1 MVPFPLFLA
10 GRYLR
15 PKRGFSSVIP
25 IVTVLGIT
33 LGVAILMIV
42 LAVMTG
48 FGDVWRDRILSFSPH
63 VVVQGRYGD
72 IRDADALC
80 DRIAAMPGVEG
91 ACPAIMFPAMLR
103 EDGAGGDPVT
113 VTVLG
118 VDPDRPSVVANAAG
132 KIVAGAYDVR
142 EDRAIVGRSLA
153 WRLGA
158 VPGSRFLCY
167 SPLNLK
173 SADELYFPEEIEVA
187 GVFDMGLAKFDDG
200 LLVCSLGMAR
210 DLMGM
215 DGGARMVQ
223 VQVADPNRAW
233 ETAAAIDEAFSPMT
247 VSSTWMDQDRELFNA
262 LRTEKTMMFVLLAFI
277 AIVAAFCVTNTL
289 IVITIQKTKE
299 IGLMK
304 ALGFSGGQI
313 RAAFVL
319 HGLVQCVLGEL
330 LGLGLGWLVL
340 RNLQGIVHRLAAWGW
355 DVFPE
360 AVYGLPEL
368 PWRIV
373 PSDVAAVAGIV
384 FAFCLAASFL
394 PAWLASRLDPVKAIN
409 QE

>member
-10 GRYLR
+10 ARYLR
-15 PKRGFSSVIP
+15 PKRSFSSVIP
-25 IVTVLGIT
+25 VVTVLGVM

-63 VVVQGRYGD
+63 VVVHGRWGD
-72 IRDADALC
+72 IPDADALC
-80 DRIAAMPGVEG
+80 DRLEKMPGVEG
-91 ACPAIMFPAMLR
+91 ACPAIAFPAMLR
-103 EDGAGGDPVT
+103 ADGGGDPVT

-118 VDPDRPSVVANAAG
+118 IDPDRRSVVANAAG
-132 KIVAGAYDVR
+132 KIVAGAFDVR

-153 WRLGA
+153 RRLGA
-158 VPGSRFLCY
+158 RPGSRFLCY

-173 SADELYFPEEIEVA
+173 SADELYFPEELEVA

-223 VQVADPNRAW
+223 VQVSDPNRAW
-233 ETAAAIDEAFSPMT
+233 QAAEAIEAGFAPALVAT
-247 VSSTWMDQDRELFNA
+247 TWMEEDQVLFNA

-289 IVITIQKTKE
+289 LVITIQKTRE

-304 ALGFSGGQI
+304 ALGFSGGRI
-313 RAAFVL
+313 RGAFVL
-319 HGLVQCVLGEL
+319 HGLAQCLLGEA

-340 RNLQGIVHRLAAWGW
+340 RNLQRLVHLLSTWGW

-360 AVYGLPEL
+360 SVYGLPEL
-368 PWRIV
+368 PWRVV
-373 PSDVAAVAGIV
+373 PGDVAAVVGIV
-384 FAFCLAASFL
+384 FVFCFAASFL
-394 PAWLASRLDPVKAIN
+394 PATLAARLDPVKAIN

>member
-1 MVPFPLFLA
+1 MPFPLFLA
-10 GRYLR
+10 LVYLR
-15 PKRGFSSVIP
+15 PRRTFASAIPVI
-25 IVTVLGIT
+25 TVLGVM

-48 FGDVWRDRILSFSPH
+48 FGDVWREKILSFKPH
-63 VVVQGRYGD
+63 LTVYSRLGD
-72 IRDADALC
+72 IRNPDAVC
-80 DRIAAMPGVEG
+80 AAAEELPGVRG
-91 ACPAIMFPAMLR
+91 ACPSIAFPAMVR
-103 EDGAGGDPVT
+103 MEGGGDPVT

-118 VDPDRPSVVANAAG
+118 MDPERPSILENAAAHL
-132 KIVAGAYDVR
+132 VDGAFDAT
-142 EDRAIVGRSLA
+142 EDRALLGKDLA

-158 VPGSRFLCY
+158 RPGSRFLCY
-167 SPLNLK
+167 SPLNLR
-173 SADELYFPEEIEVA
+173 SADELYFPEELEVS
-187 GVFDMGLAKFDDG
+187 GVYDMGMMQFDDG
-200 LLVCSLGMAR
+200 LVVCSLGMAR
-210 DLMGM
+210 DLLGM
-215 DGGARMVQ
+215 DGGARTVQ
-223 VQVADPNRAW
+223 VQTEDPEQVWRQADALRARLGPMYSV
-233 ETAAAIDEAFSPMT
+233 ETWLET
-247 VSSTWMDQDRELFNA
+247 DQMLFNA
-262 LRTEKTMMFVLLAFI
+262 LRTEKTMMFILLAFI

-340 RNLQGIVHRLAAWGW
+340 RNLQGIVHRLARWGW

>member
-10 GRYLR
+10 ARYLR
-15 PKRGFSSVIP
+15 PKRSFSSVIP
-25 IVTVLGIT
+25 VVTVLGVM

-72 IRDADALC
+72 IPDADALC
-80 DRIAAMPGVEG
+80 DRLEGMPGVQS
-91 ACPAIMFPAMLR
+91 ACPAIAFPAMLR
-103 EDGAGGDPVT
+103 ADRGGDPVT

-118 VDPDRPSVVANAAG
+118 VDPDRRSVVANAAG

-142 EDRAIVGRSLA
+142 EDRAIVGRELA

-158 VPGSRFLCY
+158 RPGSRFLCY

-173 SADELYFPEEIEVA
+173 SADELYFPEELEIS

-200 LLVCSLGMAR
+200 LVVCSLGMAR

-233 ETAAAIDEAFSPMT
+233 ETAAAIDETFAPMT
-247 VSSTWMDQDRELFNA
+247 VSSTWMDQDRVLFNA

-304 ALGFSGGQI
+304 ALGFSGSQI
-313 RAAFVL
+313 KSAFVL
-319 HGLVQCVLGEL
+319 HGLAQCVLGEL

-340 RNLQGIVHRLAAWGW
+340 HNLQRLVRTLARWGW

-368 PWRIV
+368 PWRVV
-373 PSDVAAVAGIV
+373 PSDVAAVVGIV
-384 FAFCLAASFL
+384 FVFCLAASFL

>member
-10 GRYLR
+10 ARYLR
-15 PKRGFSSVIP
+15 PKRSFSSVIP
-25 IVTVLGIT
+25 VVTVLGIT

-80 DRIAAMPGVEG
+80 DRLSKMPGVES

-103 EDGAGGDPVT
+103 GDRGGDPVT

-118 VDPDRPSVVANAAG
+118 IDPDRPSVVANAAG
-132 KIVAGAYDVR
+132 RIVSGAYDVL
-142 EDRAIVGRSLA
+142 EDRTIVGRELA

-158 VPGSRFLCY
+158 RPGSRFLCY

-173 SADELYFPEEIEVA
+173 SADELYFPEEVEIS

-223 VQVADPNRAW
+223 LQVADPNRAW
-233 ETAAAIDEAFSPMT
+233 
-247 VSSTWMDQDRELFNA
+247 
-262 LRTEKTMMFVLLAFI
+262 
-277 AIVAAFCVTNTL
+277 
-289 IVITIQKTKE
+289 
-299 IGLMK
+299 
-304 ALGFSGGQI
+304 
-313 RAAFVL
+313 
-319 HGLVQCVLGEL
+319 
-330 LGLGLGWLVL
+330 
-340 RNLQGIVHRLAAWGW
+340 
-355 DVFPE
+355 
-360 AVYGLPEL
+360 
-368 PWRIV
+368 
-373 PSDVAAVAGIV
+373 
-384 FAFCLAASFL
+384 
-394 PAWLASRLDPVKAIN
+394 
-409 QE
+409 